1 MNFLTAVLLSLFLH
15 FLLLS
20 WWWLGGMQSGIAT
33 PPTVLQV
40 TVLQQPSLS
49 PEEIE
54 NAKKIAEA
62 DQAAGGL
69 VSENRLTA
77 IRTVSTPV
85 AKRNLLEE
93 LSPYA
98 EMPRPAEVAVVET
111 APPPEPPTETMP
123 EPPTEAR
130 IVDQDQLA
138 REVLAAQVA
147 AREAAA
153 EAARAQAEAR
163 YLSRWF
169 QEIRR
174 IGNAES
180 SRRGLSLT
188 GEARVRFRIL
198 ADGRVEAISVQF
210 LSGGSLE
217 ITEIIES
224 TIAQIRLPYPKNLV
238 AQHDGRYH
246 DGLWVDKIWEFSKE

>member
-1 MNFLTAVLLSLFLH
+1 MNFLSAVALSLFLH

-20 WWWLGGMQSGIAT
+20 WWWLGGMQSRVVA

-40 TVLQQPSLS
+40 TVVQQPTLL

-62 DQAAGGL
+62 DQAAGGRQDD
-69 VSENRLTA
+69 NRFTTV
-77 IRTVSTPV
+77 RTVSTPV
-85 AKRNLLEE
+85 INRNLLEE
-93 LSPYA
+93 LSPYT
-98 EMPRPAEVAVVET
+98 EMPPLAEVAVE
-111 APPPEPPTETMP
+111 ALPEPLAETRREVVAEAIP
-123 EPPTEAR
+123 EVPPA
-130 IVDQDQLA
+130 DQDLLA

-147 AREAAA
+147 ARAAAA
-153 EAARAQAEAR
+153 EAARAQAEAG

-169 QEIRR
+169 QEIQR

-180 SRRGLSLT
+180 SRRGLNFI

-198 ADGRVEAISVQF
+198 PNGRAQAISIQF

-224 TIAQIRLPYPKNLV
+224 TIAQIRLPYPKTLS
-238 AQHDGRYH
+238 AYQ